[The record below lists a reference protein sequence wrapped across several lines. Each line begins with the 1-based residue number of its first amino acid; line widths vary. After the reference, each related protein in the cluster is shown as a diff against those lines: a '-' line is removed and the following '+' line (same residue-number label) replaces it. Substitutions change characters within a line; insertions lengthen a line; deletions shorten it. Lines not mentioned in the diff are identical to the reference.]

1 MDLGIRGRAAIVT
14 GGSKGIG
21 FAIAEALA
29 REGVRLL
36 LAARDATRLERAAA
50 ELRAFTEVATQA
62 ADVRRD
68 ADCERIVAGCRRAF
82 GKVDVLVN
90 NAAATASGP
99 AGFLALRDED
109 WLASYEGSLLS
120 AVRLSRLVIPEMV
133 QRRWGRIVMIAST
146 SGRQPDVVVPHYNAA
161 KAAMINLSK
170 TLANSFAADQVLV
183 NCVCPGLVRTEALEA
198 SARRRLEEQGVDTRD
213 LGGDDVV
220 ARYYVPRRPI
230 PLGRIGEPR
239 DVGGLV
245 ALLCSEHAGWI
256 TGACIDVDGGWVRSM
271 M

>member
-21 FAIAEALA
+21 FAIAQALA
-29 REGVRLL
+29 REGVRVL
-36 LAARDATRLERAAA
+36 LAARDAERLERAAA
-50 ELRAFTEVATQA
+50 EIGPLGDVAVEA
-62 ADVRRD
+62 ADVRRE
-68 ADCERIVAGCRRAF
+68 ADCRRIVESCRRVF
-82 GKVDVLVN
+82 GQVDVLVN
-90 NAAATASGP
+90 NAAATATGA

-120 AVRLSRLVIPEMV
+120 AVRLSRLVIPEMAK
-133 QRRWGRIVMIAST
+133 RRWGRIVMIAST

-198 SARRRLEEQGVDTRD
+198 SARRRLEEQGVDTRE
-213 LGGDDVV
+213 LGDAEVV
-220 ARYYVPRRPI
+220 ARYYGPRRPI
-230 PLGRIGEPR
+230 PLGRIGEPS

-245 ALLCSEHAGWI
+245 ALLCSEQAAWI

-271 M
+271 L

>member
-21 FAIAEALA
+21 LAIAQALA
-29 REGVRLL
+29 REGVRVL
-36 LAARDATRLERAAA
+36 LAARDAERLERAAA
-50 ELRAFTEVATQA
+50 EIRPLGDVAVES
-62 ADVRRD
+62 ADVRRE
-68 ADCERIVAGCRRAF
+68 ADCRRIVESCRRAF
-82 GKVDVLVN
+82 GQVDVLVN
-90 NAAATASGP
+90 NAAATATGA

-120 AVRLSRLVIPEMV
+120 AVRLSRLVIPEMAK
-133 QRRWGRIVMIAST
+133 RRWGRIVMIAST

-198 SARRRLEEQGVDTRD
+198 SARRRLEEQGVDTRE
-213 LGGDDVV
+213 LGAEEAV
-220 ARYYVPRRPI
+220 ARYYGPRRPI

-245 ALLCSEHAGWI
+245 ALLCSEQAAWI

-271 M
+271 L